1 MLLLGSELLQLCLLL
16 FKSSMNFFHHPL
28 SLPGC
33 PGSEPDMS
41 TCIGPVLIVD
51 LSCCRALPGIAGHV
65 VGKSVQHKESGPRAS
80 GPRECGPRAAGPR
93 ISLWVQKVW
102 VQKLWTHRLWTQKFW
117 VRSSKPREYGP
128 MSHADDDD
136 DVDDD

>member
-1 MLLLGSELLQLCLLL
+1 MLLLGSELLHQGLLL
-16 FKSSMNFFHHPL
+16 CKGSLENFQ
-28 SLPGC
+28 LPASVSGC
-33 PGSEPDMS
+33 LGSEPGMS
-41 TCIGPVLIVD
+41 TCTAPVLGVG

-80 GPRECGPRAAGPR
+80 GPRESGPRAAGPR

-102 VQKLWTHRLWTQKFW
+102 VQKLWTHRLWTQKLW

-136 DVDDD
+136 VDDD

>member
-1 MLLLGSELLQLCLLL
+1 MLLLGSEVLQLCLLL
-16 FKSSMNFFHHPL
+16 SNSSLETFQHPFSL
-28 SLPGC
+28 SGC
-33 PGSEPDMS
+33 PGSEPGMS
-41 TCIGPVLIVD
+41 TCIGPVLAVD

-80 GPRECGPRAAGPR
+80 GPRESGPRAAGPR
-93 ISLWVQKVW
+93 ISFWVQKVW
-102 VQKLWTHRLWTQKFW
+102 VQKLWAHRLWTQKFW

-136 DVDDD
+136 VDDD